1 MPKHY
6 LDLEGLTR
14 YDGKIKLLINSKA
27 DATET
32 SAALSTLTTNL
43 ASEASAR
50 SDADTALAGRIST
63 LENAGFITK
72 AVDDLV
78 NYYKKSET
86 YTQSEINSL
95 ISAIKTIHFEVVQT
109 LPQEGESNIIYL
121 VPHEHGT
128 GDSYDEYAWVSVS
141 GTYKWEKIGNTDIDL
156 SNYVQKTFT
165 VNGKALNG
173 SGITLV
179 AADIADVYSMT
190 QVDTELAKKVDKV
203 SGKGLSTNDYTTAE
217 KNKLAGIDD
226 SADVNVIEK
235 ILVNSVEQSVSAQKA
250 VDIAV
255 PVKLSDL
262 TNDVGYITGVDS
274 ITSAEIDALF
284 AQA

>member
-14 YDGKIKLLINSKA
+14 YDGKIKNLISSKA
-27 DATET
+27 DAAATE
-32 SAALSTLTTNL
+32 AALSTLTSNL
-43 ASEASAR
+43 STEASTRA
-50 SDADTALAGRIST
+50 DADTALAGRIST
-63 LENAGFITK
+63 LENAGYITK
-72 AVDDLV
+72 AVDNLV
-78 NYYKKSET
+78 NYYTKSNT
-86 YTQSEINSL
+86 YNKTEVNSL

-109 LPQEGESNIIYL
+109 LPEQGESNIIYL
-121 VPHEHGT
+121 VPHSHGT

-141 GTYKWEKIGNTDIDL
+141 GTYQWEKIGNTDIDL

-179 AADIADVYSMT
+179 AADIADVYSKT

-217 KNKLAGIDD
+217 KTKLGNIETEAQKNK
-226 SADVNVIEK
+226 IEK
-235 ILVNSVEQSVSAQKA
+235 ILVNSVEQTVSEQKA
-250 VDIAV
+250 VDLAV
-255 PVKLSDL
+255 PTKVSDL
-262 TNDVGYITGVDS
+262 SNDSGFITGVDS
-274 ITSAEIDALF
+274 ITSSEIDALF
-284 AQA
+284 TQA